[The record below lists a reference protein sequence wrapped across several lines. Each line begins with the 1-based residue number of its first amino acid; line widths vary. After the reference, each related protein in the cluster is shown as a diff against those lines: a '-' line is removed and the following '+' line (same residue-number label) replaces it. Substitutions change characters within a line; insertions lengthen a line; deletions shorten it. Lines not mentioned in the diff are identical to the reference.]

1 MTSLSNAI
9 TKLKYNLNILFAD
22 SFKDE
27 EDETLYGWYDAVL
40 EGK

>member
-1 MTSLSNAI
+1 MINTI
-9 TKLKYNLNILFAD
+9 TKIKCKIDILFAG

-27 EDETLYGWYDAVL
+27 EDDTLYGWYDAVL